1 MPALAQEYS
10 TKSATY
16 FGSVRTDILQ
26 LLDGPRERV
35 LEIGCGTG
43 DTLAYL
49 KAHGLCTWAGGV
61 ELFPAAAAEAR
72 NRVDRLYEGNIE
84 TMVFDLE
91 PESIDAILC
100 LDVLEH
106 LVDPWAVV
114 RKLDALLRPGGILIA
129 SIPNVRHFK
138 VLFPL
143 IFGARW
149 DYAESGLLD
158 RTHLR
163 FFVRRTAVA
172 LLECSGL
179 QVDAVQANG
188 PLVPGSPLALLNR
201 LTFSLF
207 QGFLDFQYLIRAR
220 KHRSRE
226 TGAVLGP

>member
-1 MPALAQEYS
+1 MPASAQEYS
-10 TKSATY
+10 TKDTTY
-16 FGSVRTDILQ
+16 FTSVRTDILQ

-35 LEIGCGTG
+35 VEIGCGTG
-43 DTLAYL
+43 DTLTYL
-49 KAHGLCTWAGGV
+49 KAHGLCTWTAGV

-84 TMVFDLE
+84 TMVLDLA
-91 PESIDAILC
+91 PRSIDAILC

-106 LVDPWAVV
+106 LVDPWAAV

-138 VLFPL
+138 VLLPL

-149 DYAESGLLD
+149 DYTESGLLD

-163 FFVRRTAVA
+163 FFVRRTAIA
-172 LLECSGL
+172 LLESSGL
-179 QVDAVQANG
+179 QVDTVQANG
-188 PLVPGSPLALLNR
+188 PLVPGSPLSLLNR

-220 KHRSRE
+220 KPGSPE
-226 TGAVLGP
+226 MGAAGGS